1 MWARKTIPESQA
13 IWKHCSA
20 THLKT
25 SRLYRIVL
33 STSKTDPSPVRI
45 AVSPFWD
52 TKGIWRTA
60 DTRSCHPR
68 VGNLFVLPFLPVFN
82 SNSSWHEVQKDEIMG
97 EPRNEHPDVCTVYLL
112 IYSVCHDMLSECM
125 NHVRIWR
132 ILIRYIQICFPNA
145 VAWNMNCCHCGHHS
159 ATEDNL
165 KLTTLL
171 PFPLPSQ
178 WCQRKMVEF
187 KQRLLRKQD
196 GYSIW
201 KITESMESSNV
212 YIYIIIYRA
221 TRTYPRIEFMMNA
234 QISTKTTT
242 YVP

>member
-201 KITESMESSNV
+201 KNHWIDGILKC
-212 YIYIIIYRA
+212 IYI
-221 TRTYPRIEFMMNA
+221 
-234 QISTKTTT
+234 
-242 YVP
+242 